1 MIFIKKL
8 SVNLA
13 KLSTL
18 MSLSSIE
25 QVAGFVLLH
34 RDGLLKHT
42 VVRGLEHEGVHT
54 VNTRS
59 TGGSNLV
66 V

>member
-1 MIFIKKL
+1 
-8 SVNLA
+8 
-13 KLSTL
+13 
-18 MSLSSIE
+18 
-25 QVAGFVLLH
+25 LLH